1 MIAFAILGADVKS
14 VKRLALSKDSAL
26 FLLTQR
32 CFYGILD
39 NGTDRRLRAE
49 PEAADRF
56 VSVHHQLFRR
66 HGMSN
71 KKKPLLSA
79 FASAMIIITLL
90 LTVFNIAAWYFPS
103 FMDVYHR
110 IYAPAATFISRLP
123 GFFPFSVGEILIA
136 AAVIISVLS
145 IVLTVI
151 SAVKKNKELFKA
163 VSRTMAFIL
172 VFVYFTE
179 TCNCF
184 VLFHTT
190 ELTQRLAHYAAPE
203 GYSTETLVELCRSM
217 IKEANELALVV
228 ERDSDGNVIP
238 PADLSAAAED
248 AFSTLY
254 EDIPELKGYCAA
266 PKKMIASTLMTQMDL
281 QGVYFPFTLEGNYNG
296 YISPAHVPTTTF
308 HEIAHIKGFIRED
321 EATFLSC
328 AACLSSDIPEV
339 RYSGCTTC
347 SKSVGN
353 TPMRSRYIPCE
364 ASSRSRWQRTIIS
377 SVKSI

>member
-1 MIAFAILGADVKS
+1 
-14 VKRLALSKDSAL
+14 
-26 FLLTQR
+26 
-32 CFYGILD
+32 
-39 NGTDRRLRAE
+39 
-49 PEAADRF
+49 
-56 VSVHHQLFRR
+56 
-66 HGMSN
+66 MSN

-90 LTVFNIAAWYFPS
+90 LTVFNIAAWHFPS

-123 GFFPFSVGEILIA
+123 GLFPFSVGEILIA

-151 SAVKKNKELFKA
+151 SAVKKNKGLCKA
-163 VSRTMAFIL
+163 VSRTMTFIL
-172 VFVYFTE
+172 VFIYFTE

-238 PADLSAAAED
+238 PADLSAAAEN
-248 AFSTLY
+248 AFSVLY
-254 EDIPELKGYCAA
+254 EDIPELKGYCAT

-328 AACLSSDIPEV
+328 AACFSSDIPEV
-339 RYSGCTTC
+339 RYSGCIETMNYLFKECRKYADEEQIYSLRSELTIQVAKDNYFV
-347 SKSVGN
+347 SEEHMKKAEKSV
-353 TPMRSRYIPCE
+353 IPKDKVNAVHDAAME
-364 ASSRSRWQRTIIS
+364 TTLKANG
-377 SVKSI
+377 VKDGSNSYNRMVTLFLIWYYRDGA